1 MEKKNRYKI
10 RNIATVEMKKVGI
23 IGAGNIGM
31 AIAKGLVSQKVIE
44 PSQLF
49 LSRRR
54 NDLLADQK
62 KEGFTV
68 RDNHS
73 LVKECELIILAVL
86 PGQAKEVVLD
96 LKPLL
101 QNQKKLL
108 VSIVSAVSI
117 RELKDWSG
125 GQTEVVRIMP
135 NTASEYG
142 ASMTCIAGEEEQ
154 AVNQVKSLF
163 DPLGQTMVIKEQL
176 MPAATIL
183 AACGI
188 AFFLRFIRAV
198 SQGGIQIGFHA
209 EEAGKIAAQTAM
221 GAALLLMQTEN
232 HPETEIDRV
241 TTPMGCTISG
251 LNEMEHFGLSSAM
264 IKGIVKSYSEIS
276 DLK

>member
-1 MEKKNRYKI
+1 
-10 RNIATVEMKKVGI
+10 MKKIGI
-23 IGAGNIGM
+23 IGAGNIGC
-31 AIAKGLVSQKVIE
+31 AIAKGMVSKNVIA
-44 PSQLF
+44 PSELF
-49 LSRRR
+49 LSRKR
-54 NDLLADQK
+54 NDLLAQQEE
-62 KEGFTV
+62 EGYQVT
-68 RDNHS
+68 DNHT
-73 LVKECELIILAVL
+73 LVKECDVIILAVL
-86 PGQAKEVVLD
+86 PVQAKEAVQD
-96 LKPLL
+96 LAEFFRNGDKI
-101 QNQKKLL
+101 L

-117 RELKDWSG
+117 QELKEWSG
-125 GQTEVVRIMP
+125 NKTDVVRIMP
-135 NTASEYG
+135 NTAAEYG

-154 AVNQVKSLF
+154 AVEQVKSLF
-163 DPLGQTMVIKEQL
+163 DPLGTTMVIKEQL

-221 GAALLLMQTEN
+221 GAAELLMQTDN

-276 DLK
+276 GLK

>member
-1 MEKKNRYKI
+1 
-10 RNIATVEMKKVGI
+10 MKRIGI
-23 IGAGNIGM
+23 IGAGNIGI
-31 AIAKGLVSQKVIE
+31 AIAKGLVVQKLIE
-44 PSQLF
+44 PSQLY
-49 LSRRR
+49 LSRKR
-54 NDLLADQK
+54 NGLLAIQE

-68 RDNHS
+68 TDNHT
-73 LVKECELIILAVL
+73 LVSKCDIIILAVL
-86 PGQAKEVVLD
+86 PGQAREVMLD
-96 LKPLL
+96 LTPLFSGE
-101 QNQKKLL
+101 KKLL
-108 VSIVSAVSI
+108 VSVVSAVSI
-117 RELKDWSG
+117 NELKEWSG
-125 GQTEVVRIMP
+125 KQTEVVRIMP
-135 NTASEYG
+135 NTAVEYG
-142 ASMTCIAGEEEQ
+142 ASMTCIAGESEG

-163 DPLGQTMVIKEQL
+163 DPLGQTMVIKEHL

-209 EEAGKIAAQTAM
+209 EEAGKIAAQTAL
-221 GAALLLMQTEN
+221 GAAHLLMQTEN

-251 LNEMEHFGLSSAM
+251 LNEMEHFGLSSSM

>member
-1 MEKKNRYKI
+1 
-10 RNIATVEMKKVGI
+10 MKKIGI

-44 PSQLF
+44 PSKMF

-54 NDLLADQK
+54 NGLLAEQE
-62 KEGFTV
+62 KEGFSIT
-68 RDNHS
+68 DNHS

-86 PGQAKEVVLD
+86 PGQAKEVLRD

-101 QNQKKLL
+101 KDQKKLL

-117 RELKDWSG
+117 RELKEWTGS
-125 GQTEVVRIMP
+125 QTEVVRIMP

-142 ASMTCIAGEEEQ
+142 ASMTCIAGEDEQ

>member
-1 MEKKNRYKI
+1 
-10 RNIATVEMKKVGI
+10 MKKIGI

-31 AIAKGLVSQKVIE
+31 AIAKGMIRQNIIS
-44 PSQLF
+44 PSQLY

-54 NDLLADQK
+54 NGLLEKQE
-62 KEGFTV
+62 KEGFPIS
-68 RDNHS
+68 DNQT
-73 LVKECELIILAVL
+73 LAEACDTIILAVL
-86 PGQAKEVVLD
+86 PGQAREVLLSIQSK
-96 LKPLL
+96 LKD
-101 QNQKKLL
+101 KLL
-108 VSIVSAVSI
+108 ISIVSAISI
-117 RELKDWSG
+117 NELKEWCGSS
-125 GQTEVVRIMP
+125 TAVVRVMP
-135 NTASEYG
+135 NTAVEYG
-142 ASMTCIAGEEEQ
+142 ASMTCIAGETEQ
-154 AVNQVKSLF
+154 SVSRVRELF

-176 MPAATIL
+176 MPSATIL

-221 GAALLLMQTEN
+221 GAAELLMQTEN

-251 LNEMEHFGLSSAM
+251 LNEMEHFGLSSSM

>member
-1 MEKKNRYKI
+1 
-10 RNIATVEMKKVGI
+10 MKKVGI
-23 IGAGNIGM
+23 IGAGNIGC
-31 AIAKGLVSQKVIE
+31 AIAKGMVSRKVMA
-44 PSQLF
+44 PSDLY
-49 LSRRR
+49 LSRKR
-54 NDLLADQK
+54 NGLLSGQK
-62 KEGFTV
+62 KEGFPVT
-68 RDNHS
+68 DNHT
-73 LVKECELIILAVL
+73 LVSECDIIILAVL
-86 PGQAKEVVLD
+86 PGQAMEVILE
-96 LKPLL
+96 LKGLF
-101 QNQKKLL
+101 QGGYKIL
-108 VSIVSAVSI
+108 VSVVSAVSI
-117 RELKDWSG
+117 QELKEWSG
-125 GQTEVVRIMP
+125 NQMPVVRIMP
-135 NTASEYG
+135 NTAAEYG
-142 ASMTCIAGEEEQ
+142 ASMTCVAGEEEA
-154 AVNQVKSLF
+154 AVNEVKKLF
-163 DPLGQTMVIKEQL
+163 DPLGQTMVIKEHL

-221 GAALLLMQTEN
+221 GAAELLMKTEN